1 MPLGQWKVEPRF
13 LPQIRLAF
21 LRGIGEDEGMNALSS
36 SGMKSVSRREIL
48 RALGASA
55 GFAAFPRMP
64 C

>member
-1 MPLGQWKVEPRF
+1 M
-13 LPQIRLAF
+13 LPQIMLGF
-21 LRGIGEDEGMNALSS
+21 PRGIGEDWGMNGFTA

-55 GFAAFPRMP
+55 GFAAFPRVP